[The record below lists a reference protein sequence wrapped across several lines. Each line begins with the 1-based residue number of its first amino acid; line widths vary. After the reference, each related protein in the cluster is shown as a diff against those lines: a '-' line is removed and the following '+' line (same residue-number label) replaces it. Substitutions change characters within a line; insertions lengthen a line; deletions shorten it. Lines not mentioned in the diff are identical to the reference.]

1 MLQQGVVRKSVS
13 PFSAPALLVK
23 TQDGSWRFCVDYQ
36 MLNQS
41 TVKHKFPIPVIEEL
55 LDESSGAKFFSKLE
69 LKVGYHQ

>member
-23 TQDGSWRFCVDYQ
+23 TQDSSWRFCIDYQ